1 MKRGTWRDPE
11 AGRAIATSP
20 FKIGWD
26 KAAALAAAAKERRA
40 LLDTTFEP
48 VTASEAG
55 SFIAL
60 LVAGRPRAFVNLVKI
75 RTSPKHR
82 IDWDRVRGRARSLA
96 FFRGRPRLGSI
107 RPRLHGLRGCVGT
120 RLLRRLHR
128 PDILIRHLR
137 VSFHPR
143 V

>member
-75 RTSPKHR
+75 RTSPKGGLGWR
-82 IDWDRVRGRARSLA
+82 CRACGRTGGFTTAYGGLILDDLESHSRTAETASAA
-96 FFRGRPRLGSI
+96 FAMF
-107 RPRLHGLRGCVGT
+107 VN
-120 RLLRRLHR
+120 
-128 PDILIRHLR
+128 RHNRCL
-137 VSFHPR
+137 
-143 V
+143 